1 MQNERMKKMVNG
13 AIVLSAASFVTKL
26 LSALYKVPFQNLTGD
41 EGFYVYQ
48 QVYPL
53 YGIAAALALNGL
65 PVFVSKLTAELPSYE
80 EQKAALKTV
89 LQLLSVVAVGAWAAC
104 WFGAPA
110 IAGWMGDNAL
120 APLIRSVSF
129 TFLVVP
135 FLAVM
140 RGYFQGRLD
149 MMPTGISQVGE
160 QVVRVGIILF
170 AAFWFAQ
177 GGASVYQM
185 GTLAM
190 SASWIAGVT
199 GVLVLSVYA
208 RKDAAA
214 KKQLLP
220 AASIEKASYRTLA
233 FRLVTEGL
241 AISAFSSLLI
251 LLQLI
256 DSFTVYNGLL
266 DRGLSAASAMVE
278 KGVYDRGQ
286 PLVQLGMV
294 IGTGFASS
302 LLPLLS
308 QQRTEKRTVGFH
320 RTASSVLRITTVFA
334 SAATVGLIVLM
345 PQFNQTLFS
354 DAAGTAVLRVYVAGI
369 FVASL
374 IGAYNAILQS
384 VNRQKTALAG
394 LAAGL
399 IVKVVLNR
407 AAVAYFGTIG
417 ASLTTVAALLVV
429 LVVLWV
435 RVPGRLKQV
444 LFDGPFAVKLMLS
457 LLGMGTAVS
466 TVVWLAG
473 RVFPFEG
480 RGAAL
485 LLALAGVAVGACV
498 FLFFLLGTRVL
509 TIREWLSLPF
519 GRKIVKRSLK

>member
-266 DRGLSAASAMVE
+266 DR
-278 KGVYDRGQ
+278 DR
-286 PLVQLGMV
+286 
-294 IGTGFASS
+294 
-302 LLPLLS
+302 
-308 QQRTEKRTVGFH
+308 K
-320 RTASSVLRITTVFA
+320 SVV
-334 SAATVGLIVLM
+334 
-345 PQFNQTLFS
+345 
-354 DAAGTAVLRVYVAGI
+354 
-369 FVASL
+369 
-374 IGAYNAILQS
+374 
-384 VNRQKTALAG
+384 
-394 LAAGL
+394 
-399 IVKVVLNR
+399 
-407 AAVAYFGTIG
+407 
-417 ASLTTVAALLVV
+417 
-429 LVVLWV
+429 
-435 RVPGRLKQV
+435 
-444 LFDGPFAVKLMLS
+444 
-457 LLGMGTAVS
+457 
-466 TVVWLAG
+466 
-473 RVFPFEG
+473 
-480 RGAAL
+480 
-485 LLALAGVAVGACV
+485 
-498 FLFFLLGTRVL
+498 
-509 TIREWLSLPF
+509 
-519 GRKIVKRSLK
+519 